1 MRAARALADAD
12 RSAIPSARVEN
23 PAVACRITDAISDPV
38 DTAQTYVEE
47 LLRLP
52 GCFLCYTPMRSPPAV
67 APAPCAASGFV
78 TFGSFNALAKITDE
92 VIEVRGGGGGV
103 LESMPAACGAEA
115 CGACLLCHVASSCQ
129 PHRHEQRLVSCWQH
143 TIRTRFALWGEYIAL
158 SMTG

>member
-103 LESMPAACGAEA
+103 LESSPAPCARRG
-115 CGACLLCHVASSCQ
+115 LRRV
-129 PHRHEQRLVSCWQH
+129 
-143 TIRTRFALWGEYIAL
+143 FALAMPRGEQLPTPSARAETRVL
-158 SMTG
+158 LAAHNPH